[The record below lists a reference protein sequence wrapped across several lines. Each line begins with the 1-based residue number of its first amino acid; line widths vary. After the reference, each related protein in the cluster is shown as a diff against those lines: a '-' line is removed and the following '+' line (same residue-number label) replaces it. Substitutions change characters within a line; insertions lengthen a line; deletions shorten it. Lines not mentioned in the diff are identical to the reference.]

1 MPSAFWS
8 PCHARVHL
16 APASITPGIAVIVT
30 SRGGAG
36 WGNVRWAFACWT
48 NTGLHDRVNRRRRRR
63 FGDMMMLYR
72 LDIAHWRGKGAEVG
86 HRTDGAFRTG
96 ALAELLPMTLE

>member
-16 APASITPGIAVIVT
+16 APASITPEIAVMMT

-48 NTGLHDRVNRRRRRR
+48 TTSWTTNWVRGRINRRRRRK

-72 LDIAHWRGKGAEVG
+72 FDIAPWRGKGTRG
-86 HRTDGAFRTG
+86 DQRTDGAFRTG
-96 ALAELLPMTLE
+96 ALAEL